1 MITKAALLLLIMFF
15 EFTAQAQYDSTL
27 TKINE
32 EVIFTFKLETG
43 KSVSVCKE
51 KNSKYLVYRTG
62 TPNKIDLQIPTILD
76 TSSWHR
82 FRFSGYN
89 RGGGRQNAAMHFGYL
104 NFGTKGVGYEVY
116 ELWNSE
122 DSIEHCGLYV
132 IFNGK
137 MTDLKGDIQTKQG
150 NLVQLMLE
158 QKIKQ
163 EEEDTE

>member
-1 MITKAALLLLIMFF
+1 MITKATLLLLVMFF
-15 EFTAQAQYDSTL
+15 EFSAHAQYDSAL
-27 TKINE
+27 NKLNE
-32 EVIFTFKLETG
+32 DVIFTFKLENG
-43 KSVSVCKE
+43 KTVSVCKE
-51 KNSKYLVYRTG
+51 KEGKYLVYRTG

-76 TSSWHR
+76 SSSWNR

-89 RGGGRQNAAMHFGYL
+89 RGGGRENAAMHFGYL
-104 NFGTKGVGYEVY
+104 NFGTKGIGYEVY
-116 ELWNSE
+116 ELWNSQ

-132 IFNGK
+132 INKGK
-137 MTDLKGDIQTKQG
+137 MTVTKGDIQTKQG